1 MYKAPPQNPAR
12 MFHGYMFSDINV
24 YMAMKQAVPAH
35 CMASL
40 IFIVQLRNVSL
51 NLLANSENV
60 IAVPVVYTISKL
72 SFTM

>member
-35 CMASL
+35 
-40 IFIVQLRNVSL
+40 
-51 NLLANSENV
+51 
-60 IAVPVVYTISKL
+60 
-72 SFTM
+72 